1 MRRAR
6 RLDARRPADGRLLGF
21 MESLKLGGSAN
32 VDGFTYTQYTL
43 GGTPITNARAYVGT
57 VSLSAVF

>member
-1 MRRAR
+1 
-6 RLDARRPADGRLLGF
+6 

-32 VDGFTYTQYTL
+32 VTNFTYTEYTL